1 MANVRIRMTRGSGR
15 EILRPKHVAA
25 KLVRAG
31 FYEYVEAAPVPAP
44 PPPPQP
50 VPEPTPEPTPEST
63 GDDLEDMAYNDL
75 RSLAVEEGVSPE
87 GRKKE
92 DYIAA
97 LQAGRY
103 IRRDMQ
109 AEE

>member
-15 EILRPKHVAA
+15 EILRPKHIAA

-44 PPPPQP
+44 PPQPPP
-50 VPEPTPEPTPEST
+50 APKPESTPEPS

-75 RSLAVEEGVSPE
+75 RSLAAEEGVTPE

-97 LQAGRY
+97 LTAGRY
-103 IRRDMQ
+103 NRRDMQ